1 MNKIRTELK
10 EHFPYRVIHLEGCE
24 ADDSIGCLVN
34 TFHETDNILILSGD
48 KDFNQLHYDSV
59 KQYDPVRKK
68 FISCLNPEQY
78 LEEHILR
85 GDRGD
90 GIPNV
95 LSDSDTFVLG
105 KRQKTLTQKKLDVL
119 KNTSITGKFDHP
131 LWRNYM
137 RNTVLIDLARTPDE
151 LKKKIIDSYEEQSNK
166 TGSKLMDYFMTNRL
180 KNLIEYMGD
189 FV

>member
-1 MNKIRTELK
+1 M
-10 EHFPYRVIHLEGCE
+10 
-24 ADDSIGCLVN
+24 
-34 TFHETDNILILSGD
+34 
-48 KDFNQLHYDSV
+48 
-59 KQYDPVRKK
+59 
-68 FISCLNPEQY
+68 
-78 LEEHILR
+78 
-85 GDRGD
+85 
-90 GIPNV
+90 
-95 LSDSDTFVLG
+95 LG

-166 TGSKLMDYFMTNRL
+166 TGSKLMDYFMANRL